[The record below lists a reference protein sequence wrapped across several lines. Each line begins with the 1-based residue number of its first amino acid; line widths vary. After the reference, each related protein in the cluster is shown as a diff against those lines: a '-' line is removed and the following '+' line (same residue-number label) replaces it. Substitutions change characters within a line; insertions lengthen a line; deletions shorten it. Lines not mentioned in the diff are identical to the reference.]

1 MEPLQMQVVA
11 VEEKSNF
18 SLSQSVLELQQ
29 TSDITIRQQQQ
40 FQVWLG
46 GNASR
51 LVTLNVSS
59 LKLWEPDSNPR
70 RLLCVIAP
78 ICNTMAGSYR
88 TQSIYSS
95 GGGGSVRR
103 SRPPQSTSM
112 SMYQFSTRPSIST
125 SVYSGAFGGGA
136 GAGYSI
142 ASAGLGRSAG
152 GLASS
157 SAMLLGGSA
166 LISNEKNTLQ
176 HLNDRLAT
184 FLSQVRSLEDSNK
197 ELERQIREY
206 GTRSFVGFDWSIY
219 DQTLKPIQKE
229 ILDAVLQNSQ
239 IALEIDNAKLA
250 AEDFKNKY
258 ESELALKQSVENDIL
273 GLGQLKD
280 TYQSL
285 QACLADEI
293 AQLEDEIAFLK
304 KDHEEQLR
312 NLRQQKTAD
321 IDVQVDSV
329 PSVDMAAKLQEM
341 RDSYTKLAEQNKKD
355 LDNWY
360 EEQVQIQV
368 TQTAQANQASDGV
381 KVELAECQN
390 QLQVL
395 ETDYSSL
402 LGALK
407 GLENNL
413 MNVESRY
420 DMDLQK
426 EQSRIAQFEGE
437 LGRLRNR
444 ILAQTEEYK
453 NLLNIK
459 MNLEKEI
466 KQYRDLIAGGG
477 ASVGSAGISVSS
489 LGGKGTE
496 GTTTII
502 TTTKMEREKL

>member
-1 MEPLQMQVVA
+1 
-11 VEEKSNF
+11 
-18 SLSQSVLELQQ
+18 
-29 TSDITIRQQQQ
+29 
-40 FQVWLG
+40 
-46 GNASR
+46 
-51 LVTLNVSS
+51 
-59 LKLWEPDSNPR
+59 
-70 RLLCVIAP
+70 
-78 ICNTMAGSYR
+78 MAGNYR
-88 TQSIYSS
+88 TQSIYNSS
-95 GGGGSVRR
+95 GGSVRR
-103 SRPPQSTSM
+103 SRPMQSSM
-112 SMYQFSTRPSIST
+112 SMYQFATRPSIST
-125 SVYSGAFGGGA
+125 SVYSGGMGIGVGS
-136 GAGYSI
+136 GAGYSSTSL
-142 ASAGLGRSAG
+142 ALGRSAG

-157 SAMLLGGSA
+157 SSAMLLGGSA
-166 LISNEKNTLQ
+166 LTSNEKNTLQ
-176 HLNDRLAT
+176 NLNERLAA
-184 FLSQVRSLEDSNK
+184 FLGRVKSLEESNK
-197 ELERQIREY
+197 ELERQIREC
-206 GTRSFVGFDWSIY
+206 GTRSIVGFDWSIY

-273 GLGQLKD
+273 GLRQLKD
-280 TYQSL
+280 NYQSL
-285 QACLADEI
+285 QACLVDEI

-312 NLRQQKTAD
+312 NLRQQKTSD
-321 IDVQVDSV
+321 IDVQVDTG
-329 PSVDMAAKLQEM
+329 PSVDLAAKLQEM
-341 RDSYTKLAEQNKKD
+341 RDSYATIADQNKKD

-360 EEQVQIQV
+360 QEQVQIQV
-368 TQTAQANQASDGV
+368 TQTTQANLASDGV
-381 KVELAECQN
+381 KAELTELHN

-420 DMDLQK
+420 DMELQK
-426 EQSRIAQFEGE
+426 EQTIIAQLEGE
-437 LGRLRNR
+437 LGRIRSN

-466 KQYRDLIAGGG
+466 QQYRVLLSGGSESLG
-477 ASVGSAGISVSS
+477 NPGISISS

-502 TTTKMEREKL
+502 TTTKMEREKR

>member
-1 MEPLQMQVVA
+1 MGIGV
-11 VEEKSNF
+11 
-18 SLSQSVLELQQ
+18 
-29 TSDITIRQQQQ
+29 
-40 FQVWLG
+40 
-46 GNASR
+46 
-51 LVTLNVSS
+51 
-59 LKLWEPDSNPR
+59 
-70 RLLCVIAP
+70 
-78 ICNTMAGSYR
+78 GS
-88 TQSIYSS
+88 
-95 GGGGSVRR
+95 
-103 SRPPQSTSM
+103 
-112 SMYQFSTRPSIST
+112 
-125 SVYSGAFGGGA
+125 
-136 GAGYSI
+136 GAGYSSTSL
-142 ASAGLGRSAG
+142 ALGRSAG

-157 SAMLLGGSA
+157 SSAMLLGGSA
-166 LISNEKNTLQ
+166 LTSNEKNTLQ
-176 HLNDRLAT
+176 NLNERLAA
-184 FLSQVRSLEDSNK
+184 FLGRVKSLEESNK
-197 ELERQIREY
+197 ELERQIREC
-206 GTRSFVGFDWSIY
+206 GTRSIVGFDWTIY

-273 GLGQLKD
+273 GLRQLKD
-280 TYQSL
+280 NYQSL
-285 QACLADEI
+285 QACLVDEI

-312 NLRQQKTAD
+312 NLRQQKTSD
-321 IDVQVDSV
+321 IDVQVDTG
-329 PSVDMAAKLQEM
+329 PS
-341 RDSYTKLAEQNKKD
+341 
-355 LDNWY
+355 
-360 EEQVQIQV
+360 VQIQV
-368 TQTAQANQASDGV
+368 TQTTQANLASDGV
-381 KVELAECQN
+381 KAELTELHN

-420 DMDLQK
+420 DMELQK
-426 EQSRIAQFEGE
+426 EQTIIAQLEGE
-437 LGRLRNR
+437 LGRIRSN

-466 KQYRDLIAGGG
+466 QQYRVLLSGGSESLG
-477 ASVGSAGISVSS
+477 NPGISISS

-502 TTTKMEREKL
+502 TTTKMEREKR

>member
-1 MEPLQMQVVA
+1 
-11 VEEKSNF
+11 
-18 SLSQSVLELQQ
+18 
-29 TSDITIRQQQQ
+29 
-40 FQVWLG
+40 
-46 GNASR
+46 
-51 LVTLNVSS
+51 
-59 LKLWEPDSNPR
+59 
-70 RLLCVIAP
+70 
-78 ICNTMAGSYR
+78 MAGNYR

-95 GGGGSVRR
+95 SGSVRR
-103 SRPPQSTSM
+103 SRPVQSSM

-125 SVYSGAFGGGA
+125 SVYSGGMGFGVGSGT
-136 GAGYSI
+136 GYSS

-166 LISNEKNTLQ
+166 LTSNEKNTLQ
-176 HLNDRLAT
+176 NLNERLAA
-184 FLSQVRSLEDSNK
+184 FLGRVKSLEESNK

-206 GTRSFVGFDWSIY
+206 GTRSIVGFDWSIY

-273 GLGQLKD
+273 GLRQLKD
-280 TYQSL
+280 NYQSL
-285 QACLADEI
+285 QACLVDEI

-312 NLRQQKTAD
+312 MLRQQKTAD
-321 IDVQVDSV
+321 IDVQVDSG
-329 PSVDMAAKLQEM
+329 PPADMAVKLQEM
-341 RDSYTKLAEQNKKD
+341 RDSYARIADQNKKD

-360 EEQVQIQV
+360 QEQVQIQV
-368 TQTAQANQASDGV
+368 TQTTQANLASDGV
-381 KVELAECQN
+381 KAELTELHN

-420 DMDLQK
+420 DMELQK
-426 EQSRIAQFEGE
+426 EQARIAQLEGE
-437 LGRLRNR
+437 LGRIRNN

-466 KQYRDLIAGGG
+466 QQYRILLNGGSESLG
-477 ASVGSAGISVSS
+477 TAGISFSS
-489 LGGKGTE
+489 LGGKSTE

-502 TTTKMEREKL
+502 TTTKMEREKR